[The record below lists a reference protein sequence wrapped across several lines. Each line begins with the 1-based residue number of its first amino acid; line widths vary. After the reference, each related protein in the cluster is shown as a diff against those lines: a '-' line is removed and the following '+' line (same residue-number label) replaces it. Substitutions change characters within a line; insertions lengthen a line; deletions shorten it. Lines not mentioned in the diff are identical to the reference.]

1 MSVAY
6 TISVSDANN
15 DGTGI
20 NFTAYLRTFRNSF
33 EATSRGGFSGVT
45 TGDVFDAED
54 PLGAKSYVTTNSE
67 SNGGDSVIFNATGK
81 FIYDYFNGH
90 VISGKLSSLVFGADT
105 TMTSIAGGDV
115 KYTNSRDITISG
127 FGGLTTTSESGEGM
141 IMGDIMDG
149 LTSSLTSLLATDSI
163 IFKGSTGSDVFTG
176 YSHNDTIKGGAG
188 NDRLGGAAG
197 KDRIDGDTGND
208 VLTGGAHADTFY
220 FARRDGTDRITDF
233 EEGGAGRD
241 VIEFQRGLFDNHADV
256 LNNAVEWRGNLVI
269 SYAGGKLTLTDVLL
283 DDLARG
289 DFHLL

>member
-1 MSVAY
+1 MAF

-20 NFTAYLRTFRNSF
+20 NFASYLSTFRSTF

-67 SNGGDSVIFNATGK
+67 SDGGDSVIFNATDT

-90 VISGKLSSLVFGADT
+90 VISGELSSLVFGADT
-105 TMTSIAGGDV
+105 TMTSLAGGDV
-115 KYTNSRDITISG
+115 KYTNSRDIAISG

-149 LTSSLTSLLATDSI
+149 LTGSLSSLLAGDAI

-220 FARRDGTDRITDF
+220 FARKDGTDRITDF
-233 EEGGAGRD
+233 EEGAAGRD
-241 VIEFQRGLFDNHADV
+241 VIEFQHGLFDNFADILDHA
-256 LNNAVEWRGNLVI
+256 AERSGNVII
-269 SYAGGKLTLTDVLL
+269 SYTGGKLTLTDVSL